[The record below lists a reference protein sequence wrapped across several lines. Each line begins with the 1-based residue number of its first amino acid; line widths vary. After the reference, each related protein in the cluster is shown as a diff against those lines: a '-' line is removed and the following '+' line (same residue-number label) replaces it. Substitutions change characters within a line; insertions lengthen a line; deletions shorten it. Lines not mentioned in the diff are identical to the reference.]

1 MTSTPRSTVS
11 SGAPWEA
18 VVGYCRAVRIGPHIA
33 VSGTAPVTEDGAVF
47 AVGDPYEQAKR
58 CIEII
63 AEALGRLDAGLEHV
77 VRTRMFVTDISQSG
91 AFGAV
96 HGRRFKGHEPATTMV
111 EVSRFIGPE
120 FLIEIEAD
128 ACVAVGEGL

>member
-1 MTSTPRSTVS
+1 METRRAFT
-11 SGAPWEA
+11 GARWEKE
-18 VVGYCRAVRIGPHIA
+18 VGYCRAIRRGDLVWVTGT
-33 VSGTAPVTEDGAVF
+33 VSVDEEGKPF
-47 AVGDPYEQAKR
+47 AVGDPAGQAERCFDIIQSALEQVGAHFTD
-58 CIEII
+58 IM
-63 AEALGRLDAGLEHV
+63 
-77 VRTRMFVTDISQSG
+77 RTRMFVTDISQSG

-128 ACVAVGEGL
+128 ACVAVGEGP